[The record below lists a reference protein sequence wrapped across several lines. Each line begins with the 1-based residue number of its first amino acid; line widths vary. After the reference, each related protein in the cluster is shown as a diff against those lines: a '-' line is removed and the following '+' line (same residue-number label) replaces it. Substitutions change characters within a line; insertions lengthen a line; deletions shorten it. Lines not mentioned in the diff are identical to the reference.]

1 MRSLFA
7 CLFFLLAVCSA
18 NGQNSIVDK
27 IEKER
32 FGEGK
37 VQIYQDP
44 AIFRMLGFTATD
56 YISSDA
62 NRRQLRIP
70 GYRIQIFSGNNQRT
84 SKGEAFDK
92 EQQVKSLHD
101 DINTY
106 VTYRSPFWRLRV
118 GDFRTYEEAYLMMRQ
133 LMKEFPGFG
142 KEMYVVKEDII
153 IPL

>member
-7 CLFFLLAVCSA
+7 CLFFMLAVCSA
-18 NGQNSIVDK
+18 IGQTSIVDE
-27 IEKER
+27 IQEER
-32 FGEGK
+32 IGEGK
-37 VQIYQDP
+37 VQIHQDP
-44 AIFRMLGFTATD
+44 AILHLLGSTATEYNSYD
-56 YISSDA
+56 T
-62 NRRQLRIP
+62 NRRQLRVP
-70 GYRIQIFSGNNQRT
+70 GYRIQVFSGNNQRT

-92 EQQVKSLHD
+92 EQQVKSLHGD
-101 DINTY
+101 VNTY

-118 GDFRTYEEAYLMMRQ
+118 GDFRTYEEAYLLMRQ